1 MGCWQPSIRTE
12 QDPMLRNAL
21 HLIIF
26 VLGLSAALWI
36 GFGYIGHHAVGAAV
50 AFLIAGCYC
59 VGAMELLQFHR
70 ATRRL
75 AIAVADAASARD
87 DLGNWLLR
95 LPEGLR
101 TGARLRIEGSRATL
115 PGPALTPYL
124 VGLLVLLGML
134 GTLLGMM
141 ATLRG
146 TGVALQSATDLAA
159 IRGSL
164 ASPVEGLAV
173 AFGTSIAGVAT
184 SAMLGL
190 LSALLRRER
199 HAVVLALDLRIGSD
213 LQAHGPA
220 WQRTESLRLL
230 QGQSDLLPTLVQQMH
245 ALVESVRQ
253 ANQDSHAQLDARQ
266 DAFLIRHEQTQ
277 QQLTRQI
284 QSVVDGM
291 QQASAA
297 SHDQLATRQEAFL
310 ARNAEAQVQLAD
322 ALSASLDR
330 AVTRGSEAIASA
342 LQPLLRET
350 LSHLEATAT
359 RTQTSVSAA
368 VQQQLDGVQ
377 TAIDRISSEADR
389 RADSA
394 LQGQQ
399 QASRALVDALRG
411 SHDEAIE
418 RQQQRNEELLQQIDA
433 RQREQQQLLG
443 SEWSALAERQQ
454 QALAAVTEHAS
465 QSAQASLLA
474 QQQLVRETLAD
485 LQQRQETLIERA
497 GEGDAARLAQWSA
510 TFTTITEQTA
520 LRWEHASAQTR
531 EQQQQIIAAL
541 EAAAR
546 GISEEARAQSSATIT
561 EIARLLETASEAPR
575 AAADVVAE
583 LRQRL
588 SDSLVRDTA
597 LLEERAQLLGTLGTL
612 MESIQ
617 SASLAQRGAVDDLI
631 SNAQGLMARTGEHF
645 AEQVDAQ
652 AQTLQAVI
660 TGVND
665 AAAGTRALASGLE
678 GAVTTFADSST
689 SLSAHL
695 QQLAGALD
703 ASLARSDEQLAYYVA
718 QAREVVDLSLLSQK
732 QITEELRQL
741 GDARGAAGSA

>member
-1 MGCWQPSIRTE
+1 MRPFIRTE

-36 GFGYIGHHAVGAAV
+36 GIGYIGHHAVGAAV
-50 AFLIAGCYC
+50 AFLIAACYC

-70 ATRRL
+70 ATRAL
-75 AIAVADAASARD
+75 ATAVADAGSARD
-87 DLGNWLLR
+87 DLGSWLLR

-101 TGARLRIEGSRATL
+101 TGARLRIEGSRAAL

-173 AFGTSIAGVAT
+173 AFGTSIAGVAA

-199 HAVVLALDLRIGSD
+199 HAAVQALDLRIGSD
-213 LQAHGPA
+213 LQAHGQA
-220 WQRTESLRLL
+220 WQRNESLRLL

-245 ALVESVRQ
+245 ALVESVQQ
-253 ANQDSHAQLDARQ
+253 ANQASHAQLDARQ

-277 QQLTRQI
+277 QQLTQQI

-297 SHDQLATRQEAFL
+297 SHDQLAARQEAFL
-310 ARNAEAQVQLAD
+310 TRNTEAQVQLAD
-322 ALSASLDR
+322 ALSTSLER
-330 AVTRGSEAIASA
+330 AVTRGSEAIGSA
-342 LQPLLRET
+342 LQPLLQET
-350 LSHLEATAT
+350 LGSLEDTAT
-359 RTQTSVSAA
+359 RTQASVTSA

-377 TAIDRISSEADR
+377 AAIDRVSTEADR
-389 RADSA
+389 RVDSA
-394 LQGQQ
+394 LQDQQ
-399 QASRALVDALRG
+399 QSSRALLDALRG
-411 SHDEAIE
+411 SHDEVIE

-433 RQREQQQLLG
+433 RQREQQQRLG

-465 QSAQASLLA
+465 HSAQASLLA
-474 QQQLVRETLAD
+474 QQHLVRDTLTD
-485 LQQRQETLIERA
+485 LQQRQEALIERA
-497 GEGDAARLAQWSA
+497 GEGDAARLTQWSEA
-510 TFTTITEQTA
+510 FATITEQTA
-520 LRWEHASAQTR
+520 LRWEHSSEQARQ
-531 EQQQQIIAAL
+531 QQQQIIATL

-631 SNAQGLMARTGEHF
+631 TNAQGLMQRTGEHF

-665 AAAGTRALASGLE
+665 AATGTRTLASGLE

>member
-1 MGCWQPSIRTE
+1 
-12 QDPMLRNAL
+12 MLRNAL